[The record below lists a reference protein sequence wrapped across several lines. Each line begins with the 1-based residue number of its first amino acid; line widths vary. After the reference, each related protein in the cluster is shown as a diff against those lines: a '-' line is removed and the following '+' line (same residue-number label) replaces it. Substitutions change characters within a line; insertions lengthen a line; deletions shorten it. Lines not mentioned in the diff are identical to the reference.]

1 MCMCVVCYMYVLLIL
16 KKTRRSGD
24 AEKQE
29 GGDWDRDI
37 NKIDDPAFLSILL
50 PLISIFLKKIIKVMS
65 F

>member
-16 KKTRRSGD
+16 KKTRSGD

>member
-1 MCMCVVCYMYVLLIL
+1 MYVLLIL

-50 PLISIFLKKIIKVMS
+50 PLISIF